1 MRVGIVNDLP
11 MAVELLRRLVS
22 SSGEHKVAWIA
33 MNGREAVEACRR
45 DRPELVLM
53 DLNMPV
59 MDGVEATRLIMAE
72 TPCPILLVT
81 ASIDANVSGVYDAM
95 GHGAL
100 DAVDIPTAGPNGG
113 TSAQGAAL
121 LARMA
126 AIARLSRDETRTPRR
141 LAAPAMRASTAYP
154 LVAIGASAGGPAAV
168 ATLLAG
174 LPPDFPGAI
183 VLVQHLDAQFVP
195 GFAHWLGQQC
205 SLPVRPAEVG
215 EKPAAG
221 VVLIA
226 ASGDHLTLT
235 ANGELGYRAEPR
247 DYPYRPSVDV
257 FFESVAR
264 HWRGEL
270 IGVLLTGMG
279 RDGARGLKL
288 LREGH
293 HLTIAQDK
301 ATSAVY
307 GMPKAA
313 AAIDAAVEILPLTAI
328 APRLAGACGRSLR

>member
-1 MRVGIVNDLP
+1 MRVGLVNDLP

-22 SSGEHKVAWIA
+22 ASGEHTIAWIA

-45 DRPELVLM
+45 DRPDLVLM
-53 DLNMPV
+53 DLVMPE

-81 ASIDANVSGVYDAM
+81 ASVDANVSGVYEAM
-95 GHGAL
+95 GYGAL
-100 DAVDIPTAGPNGG
+100 DAVDIPTVGLNGG
-113 TSAQGAAL
+113 ASSQGAAL

-126 AIARLSRDETRTPRR
+126 AIMRLSRDEARIARPST
-141 LAAPAMRASTAYP
+141 APVSQARAAYP

-168 ATLLAG
+168 ATLLAA
-174 LPPDFPGAI
+174 LPPDFPAAI

-195 GFAHWLGQQC
+195 GFAHWLSGQC
-205 SLPVRPAEVG
+205 SLPVKPAEVG
-215 EKPAAG
+215 ERPAAAT
-221 VVLIA
+221 VLIA
-226 ASGDHLTLT
+226 ASADHLILEAGGT
-235 ANGELGYRAEPR
+235 LGYTAEPR

-257 FFESVAR
+257 FFESIAR
-264 HWRGEL
+264 HWRAEL
-270 IGVLLTGMG
+270 VGVLLTGMG

-288 LREGH
+288 LRDKR
-293 HLTIAQDK
+293 HLTIAQDR

-328 APRLAGACGRSLR
+328 APRLTSACGQLLR